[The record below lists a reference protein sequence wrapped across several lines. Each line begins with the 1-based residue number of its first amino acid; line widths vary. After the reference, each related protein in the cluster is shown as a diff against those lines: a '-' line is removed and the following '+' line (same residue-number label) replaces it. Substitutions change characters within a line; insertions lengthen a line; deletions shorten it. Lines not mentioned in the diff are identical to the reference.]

1 MFDKIGE
8 GQLIK
13 SYEIVDAYYICLA
26 GTFTDGQRT
35 NLEGEIYHFI
45 PLWLNFHLFFG
56 KKYIL
61 CKEGVS
67 EPRL

>member
-13 SYEIVDAYYICLA
+13 SYEIVDAVAYYICLA

-45 PLWLNFHLFFG
+45 PL
-56 KKYIL
+56 
-61 CKEGVS
+61 
-67 EPRL
+67 